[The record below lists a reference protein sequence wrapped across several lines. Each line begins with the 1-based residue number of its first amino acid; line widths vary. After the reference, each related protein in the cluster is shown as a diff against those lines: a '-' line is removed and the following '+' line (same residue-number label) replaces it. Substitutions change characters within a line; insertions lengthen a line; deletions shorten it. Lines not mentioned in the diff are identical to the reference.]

1 MTKQDQ
7 SEHNLFKKDVTM
19 INFITRTFGILSLL
33 FFVSTITLAQK
44 QVSEVIR
51 VAAVYTNPPNSA
63 DGVDLN
69 INWENLSKKTI
80 KYITFGVD
88 PYNAVDDAV
97 ACDITGHIRVYCKST
112 GPHAPGSEETA
123 TWENTWYNNTI
134 VRAQIEEVTIIWMD
148 GTTKDFSKKEIRALR
163 KQYSE

>member
-7 SEHNLFKKDVTM
+7 SELNLFTKDVTM
-19 INFITRTFGILSLL
+19 INTITHTLGIVSLFL
-33 FFVSTITLAQK
+33 FVSTISLAQK
-44 QVSEVIR
+44 QVSEAIR
-51 VAAVYTNPPNSA
+51 VSAVYTDPPNSA
-63 DGVDLN
+63 DGVDLH
-69 INWENLSKKTI
+69 ITWENLSKKTI

-97 ACDITGHIRVYCKST
+97 ACDITGHVRVYCKST
-112 GPHAPGSEETA
+112 GPHAPDSQESA